1 MGREE
6 GQLSLHDA
14 LLCFRYSWLYS
25 DAQPPPGGVM
35 ETARWSVSH
44 YFPPPTFLHLFFQ
57 SIFGLQRKNTHRR
70 FIEWLQTWLSEED
83 RWELSSHTLRVFFT
97 LDTSHLDPLH
107 YTRSVREMPHC
118 LSDSKLFADWAL
130 FSWKIKTWFF
140 RTFIYDCSKHNKRKW
155 PLYSLW
161 IITVHSPCTPTD
173 PLTLGLCNWVAS
185 LNGNYSKT
193 AAEAGCLLALQ

>member
-1 MGREE
+1 MVPLQIKTFVFNYVKAWNSEVGREQ

-35 ETARWSVSH
+35 ETARWLVSH
-44 YFPPPTFLHLFFQ
+44 YFPPLTFLHLFFQ

-70 FIEWLQTWLSEED
+70 FIEWFKLGSQKRTTGSYL
-83 RWELSSHTLRVFFT
+83 HTHCKCFFFT

-107 YTRSVREMPHC
+107 YMRLVRKMPHC

-140 RTFIYDCSKHNKRKW
+140 
-155 PLYSLW
+155 
-161 IITVHSPCTPTD
+161 
-173 PLTLGLCNWVAS
+173 
-185 LNGNYSKT
+185 
-193 AAEAGCLLALQ
+193 

>member
-107 YTRSVREMPHC
+107 YTRWVRKMPHC
-118 LSDSKLFADWAL
+118 LSESKLFADWAL
-130 FSWKIKTWFF
+130 FSWKIKIWFF
-140 RTFIYDCSKHNKRKW
+140 RAFIYDCSKHHHHQQEEMA
-155 PLYSLW
+155 
-161 IITVHSPCTPTD
+161 TVFSV
-173 PLTLGLCNWVAS
+173 N
-185 LNGNYSKT
+185 NYSSQPMHT
-193 AAEAGCLLALQ
+193 NRSLDLRSL